1 MLKLTRKTE
10 YALLA
15 LGHLCHDD
23 GGSATKVREIA
34 DTYNIPFPVLA
45 KVMQQLARHNFVE
58 PIKGAQGGY
67 RLKVDPVDIDL
78 WQFLEQMEGRS
89 AIVGCFVDDDC
100 TQLPTCMIRS
110 PLHVIDDTIKSVFHG
125 MTLKD
130 VIRPAVPI
138 RGPVGATGTGL
149 ASNTGVRYG

>member
-34 DTYNIPFPVLA
+34 NTYNIPFPVLA

-67 RLKVDPVDIDL
+67 RLKVDPVEIDL
-78 WQFLEQMEGRS
+78 WQFLEEMEGRS
-89 AIVGCFVDDDC
+89 AIVGCFVDEACD
-100 TQLPTCMIRS
+100 QLPTCMIRS
-110 PLHVIDDTIKSVFHG
+110 PLHIIDDTIKSVFHG

-130 VIRPAVPI
+130 VIRPAVPF
-138 RGPVGATGTGL
+138 RGLASATGTPSTSTTEIQ
-149 ASNTGVRYG
+149 A

>member
-34 DTYNIPFPVLA
+34 NTYNIPFPVLA

-67 RLKVDPVDIDL
+67 RLKVDPVEIDL
-78 WQFLEQMEGRS
+78 WQFLEEMEGRS
-89 AIVGCFVDDDC
+89 AIVGCFVDEACD
-100 TQLPTCMIRS
+100 QLPTCMIRS
-110 PLHVIDDTIKSVFHG
+110 PLHIIDDTIKSVFHG

-130 VIRPAVPI
+130 VIRPAVPF
-138 RGPVGATGTGL
+138 RGLESATGTPSTSTTEIQ
-149 ASNTGVRYG
+149 A

>member
-23 GGSATKVREIA
+23 DGNATKVREIA

-67 RLKVDPVDIDL
+67 RLKVDPVEIDL

-100 TQLPTCMIRS
+100 NQLTTCMIRS

-125 MTLKD
+125 MTLED
-130 VIRPAVPI
+130 VIHPSVPF
-138 RGPVGATGTGL
+138 RGL
-149 ASNTGVRYG
+149 AGDPGTTSTSTTEIRA

>member
-23 GGSATKVREIA
+23 GSTTKVREIA

-67 RLKVDPVDIDL
+67 RLKIDPVEIDL

-89 AIVGCFVDDDC
+89 AIVGCFVEEDC
-100 TQLPTCMIRS
+100 DQLTTCLIRS

-130 VIRPAVPI
+130 VIRPAVPF
-138 RGPVGATGTGL
+138 RGPVGVPAATLTSTTKVQ
-149 ASNTGVRYG
+149 A

>member
-34 DTYNIPFPVLA
+34 NTYNIPFPVLA

-67 RLKVDPVDIDL
+67 RLKVDPVEIDL
-78 WQFLEQMEGRS
+78 WQFLEEMEGRS
-89 AIVGCFVDDDC
+89 AIVGCFVDEACD
-100 TQLPTCMIRS
+100 QLPTCMIRS
-110 PLHVIDDTIKSVFHG
+110 PLHIIDDTIKSVFHG

-130 VIRPAVPI
+130 VIHPAVPF
-138 RGPVGATGTGL
+138 RDL
-149 ASNTGVRYG
+149 ASTTRTPSSSTTEIQA